1 MNIYSIKIIPTNPDH
16 AQPIYEVHTWEKVE
30 EIIANTKEL
39 MGDKPFTWEVY
50 GNSN

>member
-1 MNIYSIKIIPTNPDH
+1 MNIYSLRITDTTTGVSPL
-16 AQPIYEVHTWEKVE
+16 YEVHTWEKVE

-39 MGDKPFTWEVY
+39 MGDKPFTWEVV

>member
-1 MNIYSIKIIPTNPDH
+1 MKIYSLRITDTTTGVSPL
-16 AQPIYEVHTWEKVE
+16 YEVHTWEKVE